1 MNLTA
6 MEGAILAIVVV
17 SGAFI
22 VLGLGATIATLRAER
37 RFKSLLG
44 SPATQTDRR
53 LDNRESKAGRRLRAI
68 LESLSRLSLPKEGWQ
83 TNSVRLKFVQAGFV
97 GEQVRRT
104 YYGSKTIL
112 VFICP
117 ILAWMIVYIVA
128 SFTLINSLLVA
139 VGVATIGFYL
149 PDAYLRH
156 RINARAA
163 QMRAAL
169 PDMLDLLVICTDSG
183 LGIDQAMGRVA
194 TEMAQT
200 NKLAASEFYL
210 TTLEIRAGGGR
221 AQALRNLSLRTKLP
235 DLGSLA
241 TMLIQAHQF
250 GTSIGDALRTQSE
263 LMRVRRMQR
272 AEEIAAKVPAKML
285 LPLVLMIFPAL
296 MIVILGPAIMRISEQ
311 LG

>member
-1 MNLTA
+1 MGLTTMN
-6 MEGAILAIVVV
+6 GVVLAIVLM
-17 SGAFI
+17 SGVFI
-22 VLGLGATIATLRAER
+22 ALGLGSAITTLRAER
-37 RFKSLLG
+37 RVKSVLDSSG
-44 SPATQTDRR
+44 TQPDRR
-53 LDNRESKAGRRLRAI
+53 LDNRESSAGRQLRAI
-68 LESLSRLSLPKEGWQ
+68 LDSLSQLSLPKEGWQ

-97 GEQVRRT
+97 SEQARRT

-117 ILAWMIVYIVA
+117 VIAWMTAYIVA
-128 SFTLINSLLVA
+128 NVTLTNSLLVA
-139 VGVATIGFYL
+139 IVIATIGYYA

-156 RINARAA
+156 RINTRAA
-163 QMRAAL
+163 HMRAAL

-183 LGIDQAMGRVA
+183 LGIDLAMGRVS

-200 NKLAASEFYL
+200 NALAASEFYL
-210 TTLEIRAGGGR
+210 TTLEIRSGGGR
-221 AQALRNLSLRTKLP
+221 AQALRNLSLRTDLA

-272 AEEIAAKVPAKML
+272 AEEIAAKVPVKML
-285 LPLVLMIFPAL
+285 LPLVLFVFPAL
-296 MIVILGPAIMRISEQ
+296 MIVILGPAMMRISEQ

>member
-1 MNLTA
+1 MDLST
-6 MEGAILAIVVV
+6 MDGAVLVILFV

-22 VLGLGATIATLRAER
+22 ILGLGGAI
-37 RFKSLLG
+37 KSLRG
-44 SPATQTDRR
+44 QRR
-53 LDNRESKAGRRLRAI
+53 LQYLLRSSVAQPVRGLDNRETRAGRRLLVI
-68 LESLSRLSLPKEGWQ
+68 LESLSQLSLPKEGWQ
-83 TNSVRLKFVQAGFV
+83 TNNIRLKFVQAGFV
-97 GEQVRRT
+97 SEQVRRT
-104 YYGSKTIL
+104 YYGGKTIL

-117 ILAWMIVYIVA
+117 VIALMIGYIVA
-128 SFTLINSLLVA
+128 DFTLTNSLLIAITVA
-139 VGVATIGFYL
+139 IIGFYA
-149 PDAYLRH
+149 PDVYLRH
-156 RINARAA
+156 RINKRAA
-163 QMRAAL
+163 HMRAAL

-183 LGIDQAMGRVA
+183 LGIDQAMARVS
-194 TEMAQT
+194 TEMAQA
-200 NKLAASEFYL
+200 NELAASEFYL

-221 AQALRNLSLRTKLP
+221 AQALRNLSLRTKLA

-241 TMLIQAHQF
+241 SMLIQAHQF
-250 GTSIGDALRTQSE
+250 GTSVGDALRTQSE